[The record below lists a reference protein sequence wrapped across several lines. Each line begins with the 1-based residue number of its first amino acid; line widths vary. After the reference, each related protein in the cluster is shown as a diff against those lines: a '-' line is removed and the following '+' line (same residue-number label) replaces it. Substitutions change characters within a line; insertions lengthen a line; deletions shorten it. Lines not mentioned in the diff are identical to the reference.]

1 MAARRRR
8 QRGAQWVTV
17 VALAAIA
24 AFTLWWLS
32 ARRAEAPAPPASVP
46 GARVIGEPPH
56 EEEIAPGEKEEL
68 ERILRERGGGPA
80 R

>member
-1 MAARRRR
+1 MAKRRRR
-8 QRGAQWVTV
+8 QRGAQWAAI

-24 AFTLWWLS
+24 AFTLWYLS

-46 GARVIGEPPH
+46 GARVLGEPPH
-56 EEEIAPGEKEEL
+56 EEEIAPADKQEL
-68 ERILRERGGGPA
+68 ERILRERGGGPD